1 MRIHFASREHR
12 DFYHD
17 MMAQSRRQD
26 CYHQAFFYVM
36 GIAPETRANIRQMFD
51 FKRDCIAPEGM
62 HGGWQTSGTVRVC
75 QLAFY
80 LYTEWPA
87 SHWKIEKGRQTLPP
101 HKGKSL
107 FLTLDSLQYLHII
120 VLFHLLPRSAPGNI
134 PGNAV

>member
-36 GIAPETRANIRQMFD
+36 GIAPETRANIRQMFN
-51 FKRDCIAPEGM
+51 FQQDCIQPEGM

-75 QLAFY
+75 QLAFNLWNGY
-80 LYTEWPA
+80 SAERQGDEFTPNDLFCCEFAPYFMEGIKLRYPEYCRELVTT
-87 SHWKIEKGRQTLPP
+87 KNEKTR
-101 HKGKSL
+101 
-107 FLTLDSLQYLHII
+107 
-120 VLFHLLPRSAPGNI
+120 
-134 PGNAV
+134 

>member
-36 GIAPETRANIRQMFD
+36 GIAPETRANIRHMFN
-51 FKRDCIAPEGM
+51 FQQDCIEPEGM

-75 QLAFY
+75 QLAFNLWNGY
-80 LYTEWPA
+80 SE
-87 SHWKIEKGRQTLPP
+87 ERQGDEFTPND
-101 HKGKSL
+101 L
-107 FLTLDSLQYLHII
+107 FCCEFAPYFMEGIKLRYPEYCRELT
-120 VLFHLLPRSAPGNI
+120 VAKNETAR
-134 PGNAV
+134 